1 MSNWA
6 LIIYCGLITYFTRFS
21 MIALIKKEM
30 FNDRIRQVLSYVP
43 TAIFP
48 AIIFPAIF
56 LDDSGSIL
64 IQNNPKIM
72 AALIATLI
80 GIFSR
85 SIIATIFSGLASY
98 WFLIF
103 VVQFVMKKIFI
114 FIFCIF
120 AFGVNSMEKET
131 TFNRELFDKA
141 QADGKIVIVSSW
153 IKYCSSCAGQMKIL
167 NKAKKDGKLSD
178 IEFTNIEYFAFDVT
192 NKEIANL
199 FNIQYQTSLLIFK
212 GSKEVFRSI
221 GETTE
226 DLIYEAIKA
235 SI

>member
-6 LIIYCGLITYFTRFS
+6 LIIYCGLITYLTRFS

-43 TAIFP
+43 SAIFP

-56 LDDSGSIL
+56 IDNSGSL
-64 IQNNPKIM
+64 LLEDNPKII

-103 VVQFVMKKIFI
+103 VV
-114 FIFCIF
+114 
-120 AFGVNSMEKET
+120 
-131 TFNRELFDKA
+131 
-141 QADGKIVIVSSW
+141 
-153 IKYCSSCAGQMKIL
+153 
-167 NKAKKDGKLSD
+167 
-178 IEFTNIEYFAFDVT
+178 
-192 NKEIANL
+192 
-199 FNIQYQTSLLIFK
+199 
-212 GSKEVFRSI
+212 
-221 GETTE
+221 
-226 DLIYEAIKA
+226 
-235 SI
+235 